1 MAFEKWPK
9 EFDQMFEI
17 DYDTTFEKFFMSNF
31 HALFECI
38 GWAESRKDYI
48 EYKMTKAKKKFLR

>member
-1 MAFEKWPK
+1 
-9 EFDQMFEI
+9 MFEI
-17 DYDTTFEKFFMSNF
+17 DYDTTFKKFFMSNF
-31 HALFECI
+31 HALFESI